1 MGYLD
6 MEYLERL
13 RNRARTVDII
23 CVVACGLLCL
33 LLFDLMLKFVG
44 IDAFRHDELRYI
56 GTYADKLETEGRWF
70 NHLFFWT
77 LRLADVK
84 LVACASVLCFAVF
97 SWSVFR
103 NFLDRTGAALAAL
116 ACLFIPPVHLLNE
129 WALTSFLSFVLLA
142 LAGLLHDKMR
152 MPAFF
157 LVFGVL
163 FNGVLSHFYFLLPLL
178 FIGTLH
184 RRHLT
189 LAPPL

>member
-1 MGYLD
+1 MG
-6 MEYLERL
+6 YLERL
-13 RNRARTVDII
+13 RTEAKAVDIVG
-23 CVVACGLLCL
+23 VVACGLLCL
-33 LLFDLMLKFVG
+33 LLFDLMLKFVD
-44 IDAFRHDELRYI
+44 IDVFRADDLRYK
-56 GTYADKLETEGRWF
+56 GSYEGKFVSEGRWL
-70 NHLFFWT
+70 NWLFFST

-97 SWSVFR
+97 SWCVFR
-103 NFLDRTGAALAAL
+103 NFLDCVSAALATL
-116 ACLFIPPVHLLNE
+116 VCLFIPPVHLLNE
-129 WALTSFLSFVLLA
+129 WPLTSFLTFVLLA
-142 LAGLLHDKMR
+142 LAGLLRDKMCI
-152 MPAFF
+152 PAFS